1 MTQKVF
7 VGSLS
12 YSTTSEGLRAF
23 FAKSGTVLTAT
34 VVTDQFSGR
43 SRGFGFVEMATAEET
58 QRAISELSGRM
69 LDGRAITVELAKPK
83 ASESRSFAGRGGR
96 GGWR

>member
-1 MTQKVF
+1 MAKVF

-12 YSTTSEGLRAF
+12 FSTTSEGLGEF
-23 FAKSGTVLTAT
+23 FGQAGSVVSAS

-43 SRGFGFVEMATAEET
+43 SRGFGFIEMETAEGTEK
-58 QRAISELSGRM
+58 AIAQLNGRV
-69 LDGRAITVELAKPK
+69 LDGRAITVELAKPR
-83 ASESRSFAGRGGR
+83 ASEGRGFADRGGR

>member
-1 MTQKVF
+1 MAHKVF

-12 YSTTSEGLRAF
+12 FSTTSEGLREF
-23 FAKSGTVLTAT
+23 FAKAGTVLSAS
-34 VVTDQFSGR
+34 VVTDQYSGR
-43 SRGFGFVEMATAEET
+43 SRGFGFVEMATAEEAE
-58 QRAISELSGRM
+58 QAISQFNGRT
-69 LDGRAITVELAKPK
+69 LDGRGITVELAKPR